1 MAQYDAILEET
12 TRGTRRFGP
21 IDLRLQTVTQPIEE
35 YAMIGDTET
44 AALVGRDGSIDW
56 LCLPRFDSG
65 SCFAKLLGDDGNGR
79 WQLMAHGP
87 VTSHVRSYRSRSMVL
102 ETEITTASGVVQ
114 VVDFMPPRHHHPRV
128 VRIVRGVDG
137 EVQMRTELVM
147 RFGYGYDV
155 PWVRRTERG
164 LVAIAGPNALV
175 LDSQI
180 ELKGIKKRHE
190 ATFTVHAG
198 DEVALVLSWYL
209 SHEDPPFELDTARAL
224 DETMKFWGDW
234 CADILPVHG
243 EWEDLA
249 LRSLITLKGLTYGPT
264 GGIVAAATTSLPE
277 SLGGVRNWDY
287 RYCWVRDAAF
297 TLEALIE
304 SGLREEARS
313 WLAWLGRVAAG
324 DPDQLQIMYGP
335 AGERRLTEMEVDWLP
350 GYEGSSPVRIGN
362 AASGQ
367 FQLDVYGELM
377 DAIDRARSYD
387 IAVHPVIWRIQA
399 AIMGFLVDHWS
410 DPDDGIWEV
419 RGPRRQFTHSKVMA
433 WVAFDR
439 AVRGVEVHGLEGP
452 ADKWSAIRD
461 AIHADVCAKG
471 WNADVGAFTQSYGA
485 VELDASLLMM
495 PLVGFLSAEDE
506 RVIRTVE
513 TIQEHLTKD
522 GFVLRYENESGVDG
536 LPGREGMFLPC
547 TLWLVGCLRHMGRL
561 DEATAVFRRVATL
574 VNDVGLISE
583 EYDPGQRRLLGNFPQ
598 AFTHVGIVNAARGL
612 SASRAAKHI

>member
-1 MAQYDAILEET
+1 MTQAIE
-12 TRGTRRFGP
+12 
-21 IDLRLQTVTQPIEE
+21 D

-65 SCFAKLLGDDGNGR
+65 SCFAKLLGDQRHGR
-79 WQLMAHGP
+79 WQIFADEP
-87 VTSHVRSYRSRSMVL
+87 VTSHVRRYRSGTMVL
-102 ETEITTASGVVQ
+102 ETEITTDSGVIQ
-114 VVDFMPPRHHHPRV
+114 VIDFMPPRHHHPRV
-128 VRIVRGVDG
+128 VRIVRGVEG
-137 EVQMRTELVM
+137 EVEMRTELVM
-147 RFGYGYDV
+147 RFEFGHDI
-155 PWVRRTERG
+155 PWVRRTDRG
-164 LVAIAGPNALV
+164 LIAIAGPNALV
-175 LDSQI
+175 LDSPVKLQ
-180 ELKGIKKRHE
+180 GIKMHHE
-190 ATFTVHAG
+190 GKFTVHAG
-198 DEVALVLSWYL
+198 DEVAFVLAWYL
-209 SHEDPPFELDTARAL
+209 SHEDPPFVLDTARAL
-224 DETMKFWGDW
+224 DETTKFWGDW
-234 CADILPVHG
+234 CGKVLPVYG
-243 EWEDLA
+243 EWGDIA

-304 SGLREEARS
+304 SGLREEAES

-335 AGERRLTEMEVDWLP
+335 AGERRLTELELEWLP

-377 DAIDRARSYD
+377 NAIDRARSHG
-387 IAVHPVIWRIQA
+387 IAVHRIIWRIQV

-419 RGPRRQFTHSKVMA
+419 RGPRRLFTHSKVMA

-439 AVRGVEVHGLEGP
+439 AVRGIEVHGLEGP
-452 ADKWSAIRD
+452 VDKWIAIRD
-461 AIHADVCAKG
+461 AIHAEVCEKG
-471 WNADVGAFTQSYGA
+471 WNAEVGAFTQFYGA

-495 PLVGFLSAEDE
+495 PLVGFLSPDDE
-506 RVIRTVE
+506 RVVRTVE
-513 TIQEHLTKD
+513 TIQQHLTED
-522 GFVLRYENESGVDG
+522 GFVLRYQNEFGVDG

-547 TLWLVGCLRHMGRL
+547 TLWLIGCLRLMGRV
-561 DEATAVFRRVATL
+561 DEATAIYRRVVAL

-583 EYDPGQRRLLGNFPQ
+583 EYDPGRHRLLGNFPQ

-612 SASRAAKHI
+612 SASRAANQG